1 MGGFAQTDPIESA
14 AVTHEEGNE
23 GLKIG
28 VKLQFEAFYGRNL
41 LKRLG
46 TAPLETAQKHQL

>member
-46 TAPLETAQKHQL
+46 TVPLETAQKYQL